1 MAITF
6 SLPTQPIPA
15 PVLWQYV
22 QSVSIWANAAHN
34 LMQQM
39 VTAINAGG
47 GGGIPDAPSD
57 GTLYGRVNATWSAAQ
72 PAGSYLTEAPSDGN
86 TYGRKNGA
94 WSSIAG
100 GSTGN
105 LTEATSSILTITGGT
120 GAVNGS
126 GTSIAVTKADAS
138 HNGYLSS
145 TDWTAFNGKQNTL
158 VAADASHNG
167 YLTSTDWST
176 FNGKITNPMTTLGDM
191 IYGGASGT
199 PQALTGNVVAS
210 PKVLYS
216 TGNGSAAL
224 APFWSAVPTQ
234 TSLIYY
240 LQNTASDIAT
250 YLKALNTPYTPKTTQ
265 NYSGIS
271 TSPVVLINFA
281 TSAGVPGVTFLP
293 AGQYLLHIHAANTS
307 PGNVYLWGEFWE
319 VNSAGVDIAKIGTTE
334 TTYQVSGQYLQS
346 TEVEY
351 EVTYANPN
359 VYTMASSSSRIVLR
373 LYGQAAG
380 GTRSCEV
387 YVGDEADS
395 HIQLPSVPA
404 TITTGNLT
412 EATSSIFTIT
422 NGTGAVIGSGTTI
435 QVTKADTTHSGY
447 LFSTDW
453 NTFNGKLSD
462 APSDGTIYGRQNGS
476 WVNTAAAGGITQ
488 LTGDVTAGPGSGSQ
502 AATLA
507 NTAVAAGSYTSANI
521 TVDAKGRLTAA
532 ANGTGGGATDVLQVQ
547 LFS

>member
-1 MAITF
+1 M
-6 SLPTQPIPA
+6 
-15 PVLWQYV
+15 
-22 QSVSIWANAAHN
+22 
-34 LMQQM
+34 
-39 VTAINAGG
+39 
-47 GGGIPDAPSD
+47 
-57 GTLYGRVNATWSAAQ
+57 
-72 PAGSYLTEAPSDGN
+72 
-86 TYGRKNGA
+86 
-94 WSSIAG
+94 
-100 GSTGN
+100 
-105 LTEATSSILTITGGT
+105 
-120 GAVNGS
+120 
-126 GTSIAVTKADAS
+126 
-138 HNGYLSS
+138 
-145 TDWTAFNGKQNTL
+145 
-158 VAADASHNG
+158 
-167 YLTSTDWST
+167 
-176 FNGKITNPMTTLGDM
+176 
-191 IYGGASGT
+191 
-199 PQALTGNVVAS
+199 
-210 PKVLYS
+210 
-216 TGNGSAAL
+216 
-224 APFWSAVPTQ
+224 
-234 TSLIYY
+234 
-240 LQNTASDIAT
+240 
-250 YLKALNTPYTPKTTQ
+250 
-265 NYSGIS
+265 
-271 TSPVVLINFA
+271 
-281 TSAGVPGVTFLP
+281 
-293 AGQYLLHIHAANTS
+293 
-307 PGNVYLWGEFWE
+307 
-319 VNSAGVDIAKIGTTE
+319 
-334 TTYQVSGQYLQS
+334 
-346 TEVEY
+346 
-351 EVTYANPN
+351 
-359 VYTMASSSSRIVLR
+359 R